1 MNDAP
6 ANPPDKGPGNAPEK
20 AGDYLV
26 LARKYRPQSFDEL
39 IGQQALVRTLSNAI
53 KVDRVHHA
61 FILTGVRGV
70 GKTTTA
76 RIIARAL
83 NCSTADGPTITP
95 CGTCDNCIA
104 IAQSRHLDV
113 LEMDAASRTGI
124 SDIRE
129 LIEGVQYAPVTA
141 RYKVYIID
149 EVHMLSTAAFN
160 GLLKTLEEPPEH
172 VKFIFATTEIR
183 KIPVTVLS
191 RCQRFDLRRIGQ
203 EELVAHFANILNQ
216 EGIEADGEVLAMIA
230 NAAEGSARDGLSL
243 LDQAIAHSAGKVE
256 AAQVREMLGLA
267 DRSRIYDLFE
277 ALMAGD
283 IAAALAQVREQYELG
298 ADPLVLLQDLLEVS
312 HWVTRLK
319 VVPELIQSGAV
330 SEVERQRGGA
340 MAGKLSMAALARTWQ
355 MLLKGLG
362 EARVAPSSLAAVE
375 MVLVR
380 LAYTANLPT
389 PGEVIKDL
397 QNQGSDGGPVKA
409 PTASANPAAKA
420 QLISSTA
427 MPQAAPIPEATP
439 VPEAET
445 EQVAKPTIA
454 LASLADV
461 AAMAEETRDAML
473 YYNLRENVHEVS
485 FEAGRIE
492 IRPNDDAPRDLA
504 QELGK
509 KLQEWTGDRWVV
521 TINSEAAGAPTLAE
535 QSRFAAAKV
544 KADAAAHPLV
554 KAVLETFPGAEITDV
569 RNLDQSGE
577 MNPQDGEDDR

>member
-1 MNDAP
+1 MTDA
-6 ANPPDKGPGNAPEK
+6 PDKGQDKGS
-20 AGDYLV
+20 DYLV

-39 IGQQALVRTLSNAI
+39 IGQQALVQTLSNAI

-83 NCSTADGPTITP
+83 NCTNADGPTITP
-95 CGTCDNCIA
+95 CGQCENCIA
-104 IAQSRHLDV
+104 IAESRHLDV
-113 LEMDAASRTGI
+113 QEMDAASRTGI
-124 SDIRE
+124 GDIRE
-129 LIEGVQYAPVTA
+129 LIEGVQYAPVSA

-203 EELVAHFANILNQ
+203 EELVAHFANILAQ
-216 EGIEADGEVLAMIA
+216 EGIEADPEVLAMIA

-256 AAQVREMLGLA
+256 TAQVRDMLGLA

-277 ALMAGD
+277 HLMAGD
-283 IAAALAQVREQYELG
+283 IASALAEVRGQYDLG
-298 ADPLVLLQDLLEVS
+298 ADPIVLLQDLLDVS
-312 HWVTRLK
+312 HWMTRLK
-319 VVPELIQSGAV
+319 IVPDLLKSPAI
-330 SEVERQRGGA
+330 SEVERSRGGTLA
-340 MAGKLSMAALARTWQ
+340 EQLSMPVLARCWQ

-362 EARVAPSSLAAVE
+362 EARSAPSSLAAVE

-380 LAYTANLPT
+380 LAYSANLPT
-389 PGEVIKDL
+389 PGDVIKNLDK
-397 QNQGSDGGPVKA
+397 QDSDGGRAVS
-409 PTASANPAAKA
+409 PTSPSNSSGNGPPPRAALVSANP
-420 QLISSTA
+420 
-427 MPQAAPIPEATP
+427 MPQPSPDPTAAIE
-439 VPEAET
+439 VE
-445 EQVAKPTIA
+445 EQASSKLHIT
-454 LASLADV
+454 SLADI
-461 AAMAEETRDAML
+461 AALAEERRDAML

-485 FEAGRIE
+485 FERGRIE
-492 IRPNDDAPRDLA
+492 IRPNEDAPRDLA

-509 KLQEWTGDRWVV
+509 TLKGMDR
-521 TINSEAAGAPTLAE
+521 
-535 QSRFAAAKV
+535 
-544 KADAAAHPLV
+544 
-554 KAVLETFPGAEITDV
+554 
-569 RNLDQSGE
+569 
-577 MNPQDGEDDR
+577 